1 MGLST
6 FYRHVAPSRP
16 ATFDTTHWSLVLSAG
31 GNDDEKAH
39 AALEQLCAAYWY
51 PLYVFARRQGY
62 DAAASEDLTQEF
74 FTQLLQRKD
83 LSEVGPDRGRFRS
96 FLLASFKHLIAN
108 QYHHQHAEKRGGKVA
123 LISLDSEAPEM
134 RYQCE
139 PTEPM
144 TPEILFDRRWA
155 LTVLGRAMDRV
166 REEYEVAEKAD
177 LFEELKEFLS
187 HQKSL
192 PHADLAAR
200 FGISVSAVG
209 VTIHRLRKRY
219 TEVLRDEISRTV
231 QRPEDIDD
239 EVRHLIAAVGG

>member
-1 MGLST
+1 
-6 FYRHVAPSRP
+6 
-16 ATFDTTHWSLVLSAG
+16 
-31 GNDDEKAH
+31 
-39 AALEQLCAAYWY
+39 
-51 PLYVFARRQGY
+51 
-62 DAAASEDLTQEF
+62 
-74 FTQLLQRKD
+74 
-83 LSEVGPDRGRFRS
+83 
-96 FLLASFKHLIAN
+96 
-108 QYHHQHAEKRGGKVA
+108 
-123 LISLDSEAPEM
+123 
-134 RYQCE
+134 
-139 PTEPM
+139 M

-200 FGISVSAVG
+200 FGISVGVVG

-231 QRPEDIDD
+231 QRPEEIDD